1 MPERMT
7 IRSHRGDYAVIEE
20 PSVAAAAE
28 RLLALPQPLALLV
41 DERVARLH
49 AEALAPLFARAAP
62 HLIEATED
70 QKSLARME
78 DHVEGV
84 MSRGARRDHVLVAI
98 GGGILQDLTCF
109 LASTLFRGMAW
120 ELVPTTLLAQAD
132 SAIGSKSSINVGR
145 YKNLMG
151 TFLPPRRILVAPAFL
166 DTLDDDALRSGIGE
180 ILKVHALAGPAAFDD
195 VAAADLLGD
204 RAALTR
210 AIWRAL
216 SIKQRYIE
224 EDEFDR
230 GVRNVLNYG
239 HSFGHAI
246 ESATDFAV
254 PHGIAVTLGMDLANH
269 VSAWRGELPAA
280 RRDRM
285 RASLLANAGRFARTP
300 VPIDRF
306 FAALGRDKKNE
317 GARLAFI
324 LLDAHGAAR
333 KLLVDD
339 TPALRATCA
348 AYFAANGAGA
358 S

>member
-1 MPERMT
+1 MTVRMT
-7 IRSHRGDYAVIEE
+7 IRSHRGDYAVVED
-20 PSVAAAAE
+20 PSVAAAVE
-28 RLLALPQPLALLV
+28 RLLALPERLVPIV

-49 AEALAPLFARAAP
+49 APSLAPLFERAAP

-70 QKSLARME
+70 NKGLARME
-78 DHVEGV
+78 DHALGV
-84 MSRGARRDHVLVAI
+84 MRLGARRDHVLVAI
-98 GGGILQDLTCF
+98 GGGILQDIACF

-166 DTLDDDALRSGIGE
+166 DTLDEDALRSGIGE
-180 ILKVHALAGPAAFDD
+180 ILKVHALAGPAAFDE
-195 VAAADLLGD
+195 VAGLDLLGD
-204 RAALTR
+204 RAALTG

-230 GVRNVLNYG
+230 GPRNVLNYG
-239 HSFGHAI
+239 HSFGHAL

-269 VSAWRGELPAA
+269 VSAARGDLSAG

-285 RASLLANAGRFARTP
+285 RPILLANAGRFAATP
-300 VPIDRF
+300 VPLDRF

-317 GARLAFI
+317 GARFAFI

-333 KLLVDD
+333 KVLVDD
-339 TPALRATCA
+339 TPALRATCE
-348 AYFAANGAGA
+348 AYFAANRAA